1 MQDDLLHEEP
11 LQAHLLE
18 RIRNLNRWSWCCE
31 KKVGCGGKHLGFK
44 AQFAFEFILYYLFL
58 ELDT

>member
-1 MQDDLLHEEP
+1 MHEEP

-18 RIRNLNRWSWCCE
+18 RMRNLNRWSWCYE
-31 KKVGCGGKHLGFK
+31 KKVGCGGKCLGFE
-44 AQFAFEFILYYLFL
+44 AQFALEFIFYYLCL